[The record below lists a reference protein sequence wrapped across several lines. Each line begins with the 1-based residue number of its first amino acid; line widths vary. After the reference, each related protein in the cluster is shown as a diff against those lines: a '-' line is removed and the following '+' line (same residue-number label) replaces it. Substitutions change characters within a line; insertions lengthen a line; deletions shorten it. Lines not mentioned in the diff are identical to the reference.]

1 MELQKSRSMTNPSD
15 ARSELVKVEREA
27 ATLEQDALEIEQQLA
42 LLKAQ
47 LSETRKASINK
58 RRDLVDIRR
67 KVERQ
72 QVEDQAREHAAEFE
86 ALAVQERADFDK
98 RYADRAWYA
107 GTGSDDAILEHQ
119 ATGALFGSAARRWIL
134 GDEMGLGKTRT
145 SIAWLDLVD
154 AHKVIV
160 VTPAGICNQ
169 FAGELEQYAPHRE
182 VVNLYKRLPVVR
194 HELLDNML
202 SKDEG
207 VIVVN
212 YEIWRRDKD
221 VLAKLIRWQADTL
234 LVDEAHNIK
243 TTSTANYKAISM
255 IVEGQNTCPN
265 CGAWVKGLIEAK
277 TYRKIPCETCGWRR
291 GDPLDDEYLNPLEEW
306 LASRS
311 ILNVCFTTGT
321 PLLNSPEDIYSLL
334 HLCDPKMFPTKANFL
349 SMYCSNNHFS
359 GKWEFLPVALKL
371 LKPLI
376 ADRFLARNKEDAGVV
391 VPTQHVHIIPIA
403 IDRQEYP
410 KQYRLIRQISE
421 AAQIILESGEKA
433 SLMHLI
439 SILTRKRQA
448 NVWPGGI
455 KIEAPDGRVLVDVG
469 NEVSE
474 SCKMDF
480 IQDHIELLAEQG
492 HRQIVFSQ
500 FKTALAEFEQR
511 LSKAGMRVARYDGD
525 TPAKLRTEIE
535 ANFYKAKG
543 ENAKWDVLLA
553 NYKTGGT
560 GLNLTSATK
569 IHVLDEEWNPGKRD
583 QAYHRVARMGQDQE
597 TDVYVYRLT
606 GTVDTWVANTIA
618 RKERMVDTFNE
629 TFAEDAPEL
638 TVDNLLEAL
647 RNGDML

>member
-1 MELQKSRSMTNPSD
+1 MTSEQ
-15 ARSELVKVEREA
+15 ARAELVRIERENS
-27 ATLEQDALEIEQQLA
+27 TLEQDAVEIEAQLA

-47 LSETRKASINK
+47 LVETKRASINK
-58 RRDLVDIRR
+58 RRDLVDARR
-67 KVERQ
+67 KLEHA
-72 QVEDQAREHAAEFE
+72 QVEEQAQERALEIEARNLQDRAEFE
-86 ALAVQERADFDK
+86 SL
-98 RYADRAWYA
+98 YADRVWFK
-107 GTGSDDAILEHQ
+107 GTGNGDAILEHQ
-119 ATGALFGSAARRWIL
+119 IKGAMFGSIARRWIL

-154 AHKVIV
+154 ARKVIV
-160 VTPAGICNQ
+160 VTPPGICNQ
-169 FAGELEQYAPHRE
+169 FAGELEEYAPHRE
-182 VVNLYKRLPVVR
+182 VVNLYKRIPVVR
-194 HELLDNML
+194 HQLLDTML

-221 VLAKLIRWQADTL
+221 TLAKLISWQADTL
-234 LVDEAHNIK
+234 LVDEAHSIK
-243 TTSTANYKAISM
+243 TTSSANYKAISAL
-255 IVEGQNTCPN
+255 VEGENTCPN
-265 CGAWVKGLIEAK
+265 CGGFITGLVEAK
-277 TYRKIPCETCGWRR
+277 TYRKIPCETCGWRK
-291 GDPLDDEYLNPLEEW
+291 GDALDDDYLNPLEEW

-311 ILNVCFTTGT
+311 VLNLCFTTGT

-349 SMYCSNNHFS
+349 SMYCSNNRNS
-359 GKWEFLPVALKL
+359 GKWEFLPVALKM

-376 ADRFLARNKEDAGVV
+376 ADRFLARAKEDAGVV
-391 VPTQHVHIIPIA
+391 VPTQHVHVIPIA
-403 IDRQEYP
+403 LDRQEYP

-469 NEVSE
+469 TEVQE
-474 SCKMDF
+474 SCKLDF
-480 IQDHIELLAEQG
+480 IQDHIELLHESG
-492 HRQIVFSQ
+492 NRQIVFSQ
-500 FKTALAEFEQR
+500 FKTALAEFEVR
-511 LSKAGMRVARYDGD
+511 LRKAGLRVVRYDGD

-535 ANFYKAKG
+535 SNFYKAKG
-543 ENAKWDVLLA
+543 EAAKWDVLLA

-597 TDVYVYRLT
+597 TDVYVYRLI
-606 GTVDTWVANTIA
+606 GTVDTWIANTIR
-618 RKERMVDTFNE
+618 RKERMIDTFNE
-629 TFAEDAPEL
+629 TFADDAPEL
-638 TVDNLLEAL
+638 TVESLLEAL
-647 RNGDML
+647 RSGAVL